1 MELNMPYAVSDL
13 QLFNSKH
20 KGSVA
25 SNGLLNIIPF
35 FIPFIIETLKFSKEL
50 WFLQVIGRTQVTDTT
65 ADG

>member
-25 SNGLLNIIPF
+25 SNGLLNIILF
-35 FIPFIIETLKFSKEL
+35 LFLSSLKP
-50 WFLQVIGRTQVTDTT
+50 
-65 ADG
+65 